1 MNSFDTPS
9 TLHWPQLT
17 RAAKTLDPLEQM
29 ARDDRDDWVLLRLV
43 VCVAVATMA
52 LAIASTVV

>member
-9 TLHWPQLT
+9 TLRWRPLT
-17 RAAKTLDPLEQM
+17 PTAKPIDALEHM

-43 VCVAVATMA
+43 VCVAVPTIA
-52 LAIASTVV
+52 LAIASTIV